1 MAPSHRAAGP
11 PSSGLRGPGLAVW
24 TLVAGLFLGCAPPA
38 PAVASGSAPPVA
50 PAVPEPAPS
59 PLLARLSWLAG
70 CWERTSVG
78 GSLEE
83 QWMAPRGGMMLGMNR
98 MVRDGRAVA
107 HEALRIEERQGA
119 LVYVADPS
127 GQTRTEF
134 TSVEVTDTSAVW
146 ENPEHDFPQR
156 IVYRKGRP
164 DSLFAR
170 AEAEREGAM
179 RGVDFR
185 LGRVACPAGGSRG
198 P

>member
-1 MAPSHRAAGP
+1 MGPNRRAAGP
-11 PSSGLRGPGLAVW
+11 PPGRRVPGLVVW
-24 TLVAGLFLGCAPPA
+24 VLAAGLPLGCAPPV
-38 PAVASGSAPPVA
+38 PVVASGSAPPVA
-50 PAVPEPAPS
+50 PAAPEPAPS

-70 CWERTSVG
+70 CWERMSAG

-83 QWMAPRGGMMLGMNR
+83 QWMAPRGGMMLGMSR
-98 MVRDGRAVA
+98 MVREGRAVA
-107 HEALRIEERQGA
+107 YEALRIEEREGA

-170 AEAEREGAM
+170 AEAERDGAM

-185 LGRVACPAGGSRG
+185 LGRVACPAGGRRG